1 LNERFETSLVSR
13 SYECDSYGHINHAV
27 FLNYLEVARI
37 EFLKSMGYTL
47 DSLKEEDL
55 LLPIV
60 KLEIEYKRQIFA
72 GDRIVI
78 SVEWIKKNNKSAVF
92 EQMIFNEDKSVLI
105 SKALI
110 TWVAVNLQGKPV
122 AIPNEIINKY
132 ENKYGTIKNNG

>member
-1 LNERFETSLVSR
+1 MNERFETSLVSR